1 MPGLTPYTGTIDI
14 HAANGQEIAAFQTGT
29 FPGSASLAFVNV
41 SAVSVSVS
49 SISILGTNTSNFT
62 VSTNAVLPITIANVA
77 NAGSLPFNIVFTNA
91 QPNADGTLLALPI
104 SAAVGFGNTVQNGVS
119 INTTPQTLNSTIATV
134 SGDGGWEGCGDTP
147 RIWASNA
154 EFCRMRLLGYV

>member
-91 QPNADGTLLALPI
+91 RCPTGTGSANAGESVQMRQKDWRSVSRHTLPYA
-104 SAAVGFGNTVQNGVS
+104 GFVAIPAG
-119 INTTPQTLNSTIATV
+119 
-134 SGDGGWEGCGDTP
+134 
-147 RIWASNA
+147 
-154 EFCRMRLLGYV
+154 